1 MHRVKKL
8 FLLLILLMAFA
19 ATLLFLLENQQPASL
34 VFIGWAAPQWPV
46 SVFILGAL
54 LLGLAVAPLLALMVS
69 RRRGQRTAR

>member
-54 LLGLAVAPLLALMVS
+54 LLGLAVAPLLALIVS
-69 RRRGQRTAR
+69 RRHGQRTGR